1 MDDFQVD
8 VLVVGAGNA
17 AACAALAARDKGA
30 SVAMLEAAPE
40 EERGGN
46 STYTAGAMRVVFHG
60 VDDLVQLYDLTPDE
74 KRDVDFGSY
83 SADQFL
89 DDMGRV
95 TNYRCDPEL
104 TDILIGRSFETLK
117 WMRTKGVRFQPSYG
131 RQAFKVNG
139 KYKFWG
145 GLAVEAWGGGPGLVD
160 LEHKAAIKAGIP
172 IHYQTPAVSL
182 IEEDGVVRGVVA
194 RHKGRKVRIGA
205 KAVVLACG
213 GFESNAEMRTRYL
226 GPTWDLAKVRG
237 TRFNTGA
244 GINMALAIGA
254 KPHGNWSG
262 GHAVGWDM
270 NAPEF
275 GDLEV
280 GDNFQKHSYPLGI
293 MVNANGVR
301 FVDEGADFRNYTYAK
316 YGAVIL
322 AQPQQFAWQIFDSKV
337 LDKLRDE
344 YRIKRMTKVRADTI
358 EELAKKLEGVDEQQF
373 LKTIKEWNA
382 AVMTEV
388 PFNPAVKDGRGVR
401 GLAVPKSNWANKI
414 DEPPFEAYAVTCG
427 LTFTFGGLKITNEGE
442 VESTD
447 GSTIPGLFA
456 AGELVGGLF
465 YHNYPGGTG
474 LVSGR
479 RARQAGWRF
488 GRPLRFGEE
497 LAPDA
502 AKRQPGQHPTTQ
514 REEDRHGRQGVED
527 CGGHHVVPGRLI
539 GVEELRDRHRHCHFA
554 FRGEQNVLVDVLVP
568 GEQQRKRADRRQRG
582 RRERQVEV
590 AVGLPGPRTV
600 DLRRLV
606 EFPGNELGV
615 LLQDQDG
622 VGRCEGHV
630 GGDDRPKRIRQAVH
644 THDAV

>member
-17 AACAALAARDKGA
+17 AACAALAAREKGA
-30 SVAMLEAAPE
+30 TVAMLEAAPE
-40 EERGGN
+40 AERGGN
-46 STYTAGAMRVVFHG
+46 STYTAGAMRVVFNG
-60 VDDLVQLYDLTPDE
+60 VKDLVQLYDLTPDE
-74 KRDVDFGSY
+74 QRDVDFGSY
-83 SADQFL
+83 SADEFL

-160 LEHKAAIKAGIP
+160 LEHKAAVKAGIP
-172 IHYQTPAVSL
+172 IHYETAAVSL
-182 IEEDGVVRGVVA
+182 IEEDGVVRGVIA

-293 MVNANGVR
+293 MVNANGLR

-322 AQPQQFAWQIFDSKV
+322 SQPQQFAWQIFDSKV

-358 EELAKKLEGVDEQQF
+358 EELATKLEGVDPTAF
-373 LKTIKEWNA
+373 LKTIKEWNE

-388 PFNPAVKDGRGVR
+388 PFNPAVKDGRSTR
-401 GLAVPKSNWANKI
+401 GLAVPKSNWANTI
-414 DEPPFEAYAVTCG
+414 DQAPFEAYAVTCG
-427 LTFTFGGLKITNEGE
+427 LTFTFGGLKISTEGE
-442 VESTD
+442 VENTD
-447 GSTIPGLFA
+447 GTTIPGLFA

-474 LVSGR
+474 LVSG
-479 RARQAGWRF
+479 AVLGKLAGDGA
-488 GRPLRFGEE
+488 GRY
-497 LAPDA
+497 
-502 AKRQPGQHPTTQ
+502 
-514 REEDRHGRQGVED
+514 
-527 CGGHHVVPGRLI
+527 
-539 GVEELRDRHRHCHFA
+539 
-554 FRGEQNVLVDVLVP
+554 
-568 GEQQRKRADRRQRG
+568 
-582 RRERQVEV
+582 V
-590 AVGLPGPRTV
+590 AG
-600 DLRRLV
+600 
-606 EFPGNELGV
+606 
-615 LLQDQDG
+615 
-622 VGRCEGHV
+622 
-630 GGDDRPKRIRQAVH
+630 KK
-644 THDAV
+644 

>member
-1 MDDFQVD
+1 VDDFQVD

-117 WMRTKGVRFQPSYG
+117 WMRSKGVRFQPSYG

-244 GINMALAIGA
+244 GINMALAVGA

-344 YRIKRMTKVRADTI
+344 YRI
-358 EELAKKLEGVDEQQF
+358 
-373 LKTIKEWNA
+373 
-382 AVMTEV
+382 
-388 PFNPAVKDGRGVR
+388 
-401 GLAVPKSNWANKI
+401 
-414 DEPPFEAYAVTCG
+414 
-427 LTFTFGGLKITNEGE
+427 
-442 VESTD
+442 
-447 GSTIPGLFA
+447 
-456 AGELVGGLF
+456 
-465 YHNYPGGTG
+465 
-474 LVSGR
+474 
-479 RARQAGWRF
+479 
-488 GRPLRFGEE
+488 
-497 LAPDA
+497 
-502 AKRQPGQHPTTQ
+502 
-514 REEDRHGRQGVED
+514 
-527 CGGHHVVPGRLI
+527 
-539 GVEELRDRHRHCHFA
+539 
-554 FRGEQNVLVDVLVP
+554 
-568 GEQQRKRADRRQRG
+568 
-582 RRERQVEV
+582 
-590 AVGLPGPRTV
+590 
-600 DLRRLV
+600 
-606 EFPGNELGV
+606 
-615 LLQDQDG
+615 
-622 VGRCEGHV
+622 
-630 GGDDRPKRIRQAVH
+630 
-644 THDAV
+644 